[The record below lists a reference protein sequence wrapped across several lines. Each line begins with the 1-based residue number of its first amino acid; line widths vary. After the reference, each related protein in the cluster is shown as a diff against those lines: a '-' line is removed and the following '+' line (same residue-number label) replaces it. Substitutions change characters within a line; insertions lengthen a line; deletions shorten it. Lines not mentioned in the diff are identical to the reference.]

1 VAINNI
7 NLSMLMFLWQDIG
20 NDYNIS
26 VGTGYGNV
34 NSQLV
39 LEVGQDKKF

>member
-1 VAINNI
+1 MAINNI
-7 NLSMLMFLWQDIG
+7 NLQMLMFLWQDIG

-34 NSQLV
+34 NSKLV
-39 LEVGQDKKF
+39 LEVG